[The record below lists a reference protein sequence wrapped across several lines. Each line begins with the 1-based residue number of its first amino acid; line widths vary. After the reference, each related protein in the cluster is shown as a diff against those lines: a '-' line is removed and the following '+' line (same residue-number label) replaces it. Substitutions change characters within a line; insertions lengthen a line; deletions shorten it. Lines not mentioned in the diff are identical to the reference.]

1 MASVAYHFHSQLK
14 ETDEIKLFEGSD
26 GYGDGEQ
33 RRDFI
38 YVDDIVKVNLWFM
51 ENKDIS
57 GIFNLGTGKS
67 QTFNDVAEAVI
78 NWNKKGKIKYIEF
91 PEKLKGA
98 YQSFT
103 EANISKLREAGYK
116 EEFLDVQEGVK
127 HYLNTLEGWP
137 KNDPL

>member
-1 MASVAYHFHSQLK
+1 M
-14 ETDEIKLFEGSD
+14 FEGSD

-51 ENKDIS
+51 ENTNIS

-78 NWNKKGKIKYIEF
+78 NWNKKGNIKYIEF

-127 HYLNTLEGWP
+127 HYLNTIEGWP
-137 KNDPL
+137 KNEPF

>member
-1 MASVAYHFHSQLK
+1 MNLK
-14 ETDEIKLFEGSD
+14 NIV
-26 GYGDGEQ
+26 
-33 RRDFI
+33 RDRYI
-38 YVDDIVKVNLWFM
+38 IC
-51 ENKDIS
+51 
-57 GIFNLGTGKS
+57 FNAD
-67 QTFNDVAEAVI
+67 NI